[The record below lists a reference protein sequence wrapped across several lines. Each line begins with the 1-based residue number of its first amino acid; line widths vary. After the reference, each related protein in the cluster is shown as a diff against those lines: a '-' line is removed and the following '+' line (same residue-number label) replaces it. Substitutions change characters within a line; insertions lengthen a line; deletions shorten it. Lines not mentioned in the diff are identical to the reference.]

1 MTSEKQNRSWGNR
14 LKNWKEDSG
23 LWKIFWKQKDFLKKQ
38 KLMWKRM
45 FKTWKIYHLINK
57 AVEFKKKSRKKPEVN
72 KGHPNRNIQWMN
84 LFY

>member
-1 MTSEKQNRSWGNR
+1 
-14 LKNWKEDSG
+14 
-23 LWKIFWKQKDFLKKQ
+23 
-38 KLMWKRM
+38 MWKRM

-57 AVEFKKKSRKKPEVN
+57 AVEFKKKSRKKLEVN